1 MELCG
6 PTLLWIDFRL
16 CCHLP
21 LCLLTRPPPDFVL
34 LTFAALKL
42 QKRYIRSSLLE
53 LSVHLSTPP
62 LAISTGSHLLFI
74 MKSQQEHK
82 VIYFRSLENFK
93 VDVFCLKLS
102 TLSRC
107 CHIVERIVKYLGLNE
122 CPKMRLTS
130 HNPYADKPNSRP
142 ARHCDMLSDMCKTSD
157 ILYYELLGSH
167 SLPSHLSRALNIS
180 FNHAT
185 KNEVLIRCVS
195 TVHHRTVSDLLNEM
209 KSEVQQFNPS
219 AELRL
224 LEIDHNRI
232 SKIYPLSEKIKNL
245 KNQTWPLRIEKI
257 PEEEKNLGLDDKII
271 HVCHFTR
278 EPFPGKRNQLDVRY
292 FGEPFFLIIHKGETL
307 AEIKL
312 RIKEKLQ
319 VPDDEFSKEYL
330 GLEHFHNC
338 LNTTFATNQLE
349 EDEMLVQH
357 SGHVAGPQLIETGQ
371 AQLQNTV
378 NYQTLKD
385 PTSTRFTWTVENFS
399 RLNNKEHYSNI
410 FLVGCYK
417 WRIMIF
423 PKGNNVDHFS
433 VYLNTAE
440 SFSQLYAEFSLVVV
454 NQTHKKNSLRKDAR
468 HQFTPGQSSGV
479 FASFVPLSELNNPE
493 RSCETIGVVEEA
505 SKETQK
511 VEQVPEP
518 AASNAGVTD
527 EPSTHSGKDYM
538 VCEHPLAGQLYQDG
552 KYSQY
557 ILDGNF
563 EDIGGFSILKT
574 HASLYRQI
582 WLKYGHIASSHAPP
596 SSYSVQVTL
605 VTDIMTNIM
614 DMCHC
619 RLSEMS
625 SLMVAKW
632 ENNIKMAETL
642 HFNVK
647 WLRERFDDVKK
658 VFYEFKNKSTVLLEK
673 TEALQAAEARLMYAE
688 NELKKARDN
697 ISFLET
703 ERNVLGKGW
712 PFTF

>member
-1 MELCG
+1 
-6 PTLLWIDFRL
+6 
-16 CCHLP
+16 
-21 LCLLTRPPPDFVL
+21 
-34 LTFAALKL
+34 
-42 QKRYIRSSLLE
+42 
-53 LSVHLSTPP
+53 
-62 LAISTGSHLLFI
+62 

-107 CHIVERIVKYLGLNE
+107 CHIVERIAKYLGLKE

-142 ARHCDMLSDMCKTSD
+142 ARHCDMLSDMCKKSD

-167 SLPSHLSRALNIS
+167 SLPSHLSRALNIT

-185 KNEVLIRCVS
+185 KNEVLIRCIS

-209 KSEVQQFNPS
+209 KSEVQQFYPS

-232 SKIYPLSEKIKNL
+232 SKIYPLNEKIKNL
-245 KNQTWPLRIEKI
+245 KNQIWPLRVEKI

-312 RIKEKLQ
+312 RIKKKLQ
-319 VPDDEFSKEYL
+319 VPDDEFSKWNFAHSGHAYFQDSDILFKHFRTTIKDFYALDSSSFKEYL
-330 GLEHFHNC
+330 GLEHSHNC

-371 AQLQNTV
+371 AQFHNTV
-378 NYQTLKD
+378 NYQTFKD
-385 PTSTRFTWTVENFS
+385 PESTRFTWTVENFS

-468 HQFTPGQSSGV
+468 HQFTPGQSSGG
-479 FASFVPLSELNNPE
+479 FASFMPLSELNNPDKGYIMNDTCIIEAEVSLVIPIKKQRLGVPVIE

-505 SKETQK
+505 SKEAQK

-518 AASNAGVTD
+518 AVSNAGVTD
-527 EPSTHSGKDYM
+527 EPSTQSGKDSM
-538 VCEHPLAGQLYQDG
+538 VCEYPLAGQLYQDG

-563 EDIGGFSILKT
+563 EDIGGFSIMKS

-596 SSYSVQVTL
+596 SSYSVQVSL

-625 SLMVAKW
+625 SSMVAKW

-658 VFYEFKNKSTVLLEK
+658 VFYEFENKSTVLLEK

>member
-1 MELCG
+1 
-6 PTLLWIDFRL
+6 
-16 CCHLP
+16 
-21 LCLLTRPPPDFVL
+21 
-34 LTFAALKL
+34 
-42 QKRYIRSSLLE
+42 
-53 LSVHLSTPP
+53 
-62 LAISTGSHLLFI
+62 
-74 MKSQQEHK
+74 
-82 VIYFRSLENFK
+82 
-93 VDVFCLKLS
+93 
-102 TLSRC
+102 
-107 CHIVERIVKYLGLNE
+107 
-122 CPKMRLTS
+122 
-130 HNPYADKPNSRP
+130 
-142 ARHCDMLSDMCKTSD
+142 
-157 ILYYELLGSH
+157 
-167 SLPSHLSRALNIS
+167 
-180 FNHAT
+180 
-185 KNEVLIRCVS
+185 
-195 TVHHRTVSDLLNEM
+195 
-209 KSEVQQFNPS
+209 
-219 AELRL
+219 
-224 LEIDHNRI
+224 
-232 SKIYPLSEKIKNL
+232 
-245 KNQTWPLRIEKI
+245 
-257 PEEEKNLGLDDKII
+257 
-271 HVCHFTR
+271 
-278 EPFPGKRNQLDVRY
+278 
-292 FGEPFFLIIHKGETL
+292 
-307 AEIKL
+307 
-312 RIKEKLQ
+312 
-319 VPDDEFSKEYL
+319 
-330 GLEHFHNC
+330 
-338 LNTTFATNQLE
+338 
-349 EDEMLVQH
+349 
-357 SGHVAGPQLIETGQ
+357 
-371 AQLQNTV
+371 
-378 NYQTLKD
+378 
-385 PTSTRFTWTVENFS
+385 
-399 RLNNKEHYSNI
+399 
-410 FLVGCYK
+410 
-417 WRIMIF
+417 MIF

-479 FASFVPLSELNNPE
+479 FASFVPLSELNNPGKGYIMNDTCIIEAEVSLVIPIKKQRLGVPVIE